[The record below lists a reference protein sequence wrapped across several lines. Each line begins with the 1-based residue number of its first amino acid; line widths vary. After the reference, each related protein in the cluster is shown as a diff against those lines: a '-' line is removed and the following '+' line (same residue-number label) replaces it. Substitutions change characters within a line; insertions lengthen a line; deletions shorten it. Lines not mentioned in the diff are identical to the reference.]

1 MDQLAKYEYRP
12 LPPAAFAALAM
23 VTLSCMLGVLLSVV
37 IFPPTAWRWDAEVTV
52 TAAEL
57 WSNIGAN
64 GFSEAFSGEDLLRQT
79 MPRMIG
85 IAFALLASGWLAFLI
100 ARRATAVVDGREH
113 YEGLQ
118 LVKGPAAI
126 ASANAVLA
134 PETNRFDRTIQWIP
148 GVRIPRIR
156 EIRNLLILGAIGS
169 GKTRIILFLLDQLVG
184 RLLRNP
190 ESDYG
195 LFVHDTTGEI
205 LDGFPMADGA
215 FAVLNPD
222 RPGSCAWAMGRDFV
236 DDADCV
242 SAADQIVGQTGENFW
257 GKGGATLFAGCMIVC
272 KAQQGQ
278 AWGAL
283 ELYAMCLQDPVLLKE
298 AFEQHYK
305 PAAGLIEFEAST
317 GEPSKT
323 TVSFLLTYRASVLRV
338 LQPLAQAWADTP
350 TDRQFSF
357 GDWVSGANPMQP
369 KVVIVQRSGRHPEMS
384 AAWIGMVMDFITA
397 AVGDT
402 KLPVNQ
408 TRIRTFVLDEAPA
421 LGLLRRWS
429 DLLDTARNK
438 GVSTIAAIQDVAQ
451 FKRIYGD
458 AAPSIFQRFLT
469 KIICAQTYGQE
480 AAELAE
486 QTIRKRWVFDD
497 ESTTVT
503 ETGPTGRTE
512 RHSVTK
518 RPREVLIARPEYLAY
533 RLGVRNRR
541 IIALVVGLGDILEV
555 KWPMR
560 VWRKRRRL

>member
-1 MDQLAKYEYRP
+1 
-12 LPPAAFAALAM
+12 
-23 VTLSCMLGVLLSVV
+23 
-37 IFPPTAWRWDAEVTV
+37 
-52 TAAEL
+52 
-57 WSNIGAN
+57 
-64 GFSEAFSGEDLLRQT
+64 
-79 MPRMIG
+79 
-85 IAFALLASGWLAFLI
+85 
-100 ARRATAVVDGREH
+100 
-113 YEGLQ
+113 
-118 LVKGPAAI
+118 
-126 ASANAVLA
+126 
-134 PETNRFDRTIQWIP
+134 
-148 GVRIPRIR
+148 
-156 EIRNLLILGAIGS
+156 
-169 GKTRIILFLLDQLVG
+169 
-184 RLLRNP
+184 
-190 ESDYG
+190 
-195 LFVHDTTGEI
+195 
-205 LDGFPMADGA
+205 
-215 FAVLNPD
+215 
-222 RPGSCAWAMGRDFV
+222 
-236 DDADCV
+236 
-242 SAADQIVGQTGENFW
+242 
-257 GKGGATLFAGCMIVC
+257 
-272 KAQQGQ
+272 
-278 AWGAL
+278 
-283 ELYAMCLQDPVLLKE
+283 
-298 AFEQHYK
+298 
-305 PAAGLIEFEAST
+305 
-317 GEPSKT
+317 
-323 TVSFLLTYRASVLRV
+323 
-338 LQPLAQAWADTP
+338 
-350 TDRQFSF
+350 
-357 GDWVSGANPMQP
+357 MQP